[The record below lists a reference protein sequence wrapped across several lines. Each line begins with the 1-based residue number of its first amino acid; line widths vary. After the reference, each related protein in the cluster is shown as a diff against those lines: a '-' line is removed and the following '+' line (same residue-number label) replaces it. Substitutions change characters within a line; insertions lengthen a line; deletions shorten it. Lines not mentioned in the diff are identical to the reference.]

1 LAKAIVTVAALGA
14 LVLTSAGCGTANHE
28 KSPEQIAAERRIEL
42 KGGGR
47 TGQGSPANPAPKGS
61 STFVKELYRQFPP
74 PEPDP
79 RVAGAAA
86 AIRAG
91 ERACAGKTPVQVKEA
106 FYHAALEGGRLD
118 PESSQAEMI
127 EKIDQF
133 EAHVTTEASFTA
145 GQLAADAYGATLPV
159 ALAASGF
166 QGCIYAL
173 AKQLERRVSGNK

>member
-1 LAKAIVTVAALGA
+1 MALGA
-14 LVLTSAGCGTANHE
+14 LVLTGAGCGAADHE
-28 KSPEQIAAERRIEL
+28 KSPKQIAAERRVEL
-42 KGGGR
+42 NAGGR
-47 TGQGSPANPAPKGS
+47 TGQRSPANPAPKGS
-61 STFVKELYRQFPP
+61 STFVTELYRQFPP

-86 AIRAG
+86 AIKAG
-91 ERACAGKTPVQVKEA
+91 ERACAGKTPVEVKEA
-106 FYHAALEGGRLD
+106 FYQAALEKGSLD

-127 EKIDQF
+127 EKIDRF

-145 GQLAADAYGATLPV
+145 GQLGADAYAATLPE

-166 QGCIYAL
+166 QGCIYVL